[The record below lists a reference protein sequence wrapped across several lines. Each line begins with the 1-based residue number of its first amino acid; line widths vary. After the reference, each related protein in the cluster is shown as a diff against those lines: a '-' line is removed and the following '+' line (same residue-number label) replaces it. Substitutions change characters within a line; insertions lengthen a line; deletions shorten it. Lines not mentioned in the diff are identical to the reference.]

1 VSIVLVLTRS
11 DQARRRMT
19 DHRPPFPYRF
29 VELVSEFESAA
40 REGEL
45 LAFIVDVVD
54 RRGQPTAPAVARI
67 LQGRADMPGLLWCA
81 RGDAGRP
88 EVAQLVGA
96 GISAVLFHSSGPY
109 ESIAIAGLVP
119 RGALG
124 YHQWVDA
131 TLHRSVPEPV
141 RALVS
146 FCLHPANAALT
157 VPEAAAALHLPRRTL
172 THRLAAAGMP
182 HAKELLIWSRAL
194 HAAWE
199 LEHEWGKPVERIALD
214 HDFASATALRGV
226 FLRLIGESPAELRD
240 HGGFGWVLRCFD
252 RTLASAQRG
261 HVRAGVRHDATR

>member
-1 VSIVLVLTRS
+1 MSLVLVLTRS
-11 DQARRRMT
+11 DRARQRLT
-19 DHRPPFPYRF
+19 DHPPPYPFRF
-29 VELVSEFESAA
+29 VDLVSEFESAA

-45 LAFIVDVVD
+45 LAFVVDVLD

-67 LQGRADMPGLLWCA
+67 LHGGMGMPSLLWCA
-81 RGDAGRP
+81 RVDVGLP
-88 EVAQLVGA
+88 EFAQLVHA
-96 GISAVLFHSSGPY
+96 GISAVLFHSPGSF

-124 YHQWVDA
+124 YHQWLDA

-182 HAKELLIWSRAL
+182 HAKELLVWSRAL

-214 HDFASATALRGV
+214 HEFASATALRGV
-226 FLRLIGESPAELRD
+226 FLRLIGESPARLRD
-240 HGGFGWVLRCFD
+240 QGGFGWVLRCFD
-252 RTLASAQRG
+252 RTLASSQRA
-261 HVRAGVRHDATR
+261 HVRAGDRHDAKR